1 MPSDASR
8 AQWSLRQVCEALRSN
23 ARAVPFSM
31 AILLCALA
39 VGFYQHLP
47 WARTRWEDSLP
58 LVALL
63 LLSTCDQ
70 LQKPLVSTPGQAAR
84 LFSWGGLLLGALLLC
99 VEGIE
104 GIKNMPAEHDFEG
117 MLWQNIAL
125 FCLCLSLVL
134 RRDGFP
140 VAARLAP
147 LFLQALLLLPLYEFL
162 LLEVSYPLRLISTA
176 ISAWVL
182 RLFTFGGSH
191 DGTTLIWG
199 GTTLS
204 ITDACSGIAL
214 VGMLCLVEYLVARTI
229 RAAAW
234 KKWCWGSLLLLWLLL
249 GNACRL
255 LLTAMLHAWIGER
268 VFLRGPHYLLGC
280 FFVVVTALLIW
291 GSSCVFALD
300 TDEETSR

>member
-8 AQWSLRQVCEALRSN
+8 AQWSPRQVCEALRSN

-47 WARTRWEDSLP
+47 WARTRWDDSLP

-70 LQKPLVSTPGQAAR
+70 LRKPLFSAPGKAAR
-84 LFSWGGLLLGALLLC
+84 LVSWGGLLLGAVSLC
-99 VEGIE
+99 VEGM
-104 GIKNMPAEHDFEG
+104 GSANDMPGRHGFEG
-117 MLWQNIAL
+117 MLWQNLAL

-134 RRDGFP
+134 RRDGFS

-162 LLEVSYPLRLISTA
+162 LLEVSYPLRVISTA

-214 VGMLCLVEYLVARTI
+214 VGVLCLVEYLLARTI
-229 RAAAW
+229 QAAAW
-234 KKWCWGSLLLLWLLL
+234 KNGA
-249 GNACRL
+249 GGACCCC
-255 LLTAMLHAWIGER
+255 
-268 VFLRGPHYLLGC
+268 GC
-280 FFVVVTALLIW
+280 FLGMPA
-291 GSSCVFALD
+291 GCC
-300 TDEETSR
+300 